1 MAGSY
6 EFWLTNDTGRRL
18 ADPSGGTLLDRI
30 LSGTFQRVANG
41 IGRFSA
47 RFPASFD
54 TSLLKPD
61 YMIQVWRAPEGGRLG
76 LWRAYLLR
84 RWRLARVGSDLMIDL
99 WGFDPNSLLDRRI
112 VANYTQTPESMKRDY
127 ADDMMKEIVDNQ
139 CVTDQSDPA
148 PSFGARTIPGLT
160 VQADTSLGPSLDKD
174 FAWQR
179 VSDVLEDIQRATRDA
194 GTEVFWDVV
203 EDTVSSTSITFQFRT
218 KTGQPGADRTSTA
231 VFDESRGNLE
241 ASSLEYNWTQ
251 ESNYIYSL
259 GQGEDNFREVVQ
271 AWDASR
277 IAVSRYGRIE
287 DFAFSSFSS
296 SPEAVEAQAQAA
308 LIEARPRRL
317 FIGQPTDTEG
327 LVFGRDWDWGD
338 RVTAR
343 FLENEFEAIVRQVI
357 LSIWENGREVVD
369 ARIESVDWEL

>member
-1 MAGSY
+1 VAGSY
-6 EFWLTNDTGRRL
+6 EFWLTDDAGRRL
-18 ADPSGGTLLDRI
+18 ADPAGGTLLDRI

-61 YMIQVWRAPEGGRLG
+61 YMIQVWRAPEGGRQG
-76 LWRAYLLR
+76 LWRVYLLR
-84 RWRLARVGSDLMIDL
+84 RWRLARVGSDLLIDL
-99 WGFDPNSLLDRRI
+99 WGFDPNSLLNRRI
-112 VANYTQTPESMKRDY
+112 VANYTQTPESMKRGY

-139 CVTDQSDPA
+139 CVTDASDPA
-148 PSFGARTIPGLT
+148 PSFGARAIPGLT
-160 VQADTSLGPSLDKD
+160 VQANTSRGPSLDKD

-203 EDTVSSTSITFQFRT
+203 EDSISSTSITFQFRT

-241 ASSLEYNWTQ
+241 SSSLEYDWTR
-251 ESNYIYSL
+251 ETNYVYSL

-287 DFAFSSFSS
+287 DFVFAQFSS

-308 LIEARPRRL
+308 LIEARPQRL
-317 FIGQPTDTEG
+317 FIGQPMDTEG
-327 LVFGRDWDWGD
+327 LVFGLDWDWGD

-343 FLENEFEAIVRQVI
+343 FLGNEFEAIVRQVI
-357 LSIWENGREVVD
+357 LSIGENGREVVD